1 MIDIKKALDILALQ
15 NLEGKLSDDLLSKAC
30 DNYKLNS
37 DFIEDYDYHVKV
49 SKSISDYLNDIETDE
64 EILKALVPGQTKVV
78 DGIVY
83 IYTATPN
90 AKTMFD
96 WRVYKPNAGSKQIG
110 RQVTDSQ
117 AGSKSAHVNDLFP
130 VDLSSLTVIK
140 RLGGSTGAQLVE
152 DSRGDQYVMKKGSN
166 TSNEHLESE
175 YLVNQLYDLMGYR
188 VPDYEMYDDNG
199 DKVMLSRFIP
209 LTKMPT
215 SSDQANMA
223 QGFIVDALFAN
234 WDIYMNDNC
243 LIDSAG
249 RVIRVDSGGALKFRA
264 QGGAKPSFGNKVTD
278 YDSMIKYNPFIT
290 SVLSDE
296 DIIKQIDDA
305 LSKKDDLIGY
315 LNSGVKVD
323 SDLEG
328 IFKGRFKDLERIKG
342 EIQSKLD
349 QRNRPPKPRVLK
361 PEVEMYRDFTADEIK
376 AFWADMPQSDYSSK
390 LSATGNN
397 GWELLSN
404 ICKERGFDG
413 RPLVVDE
420 DEYWKSVGETEY
432 QIFRGLAPDRGKSAE
447 EFMNHFKHSDDCF
460 YGTLGAYGAGIY
472 AHINDGKNAD
482 KSKSGYKKSPA
493 WDHAENYA
501 RSWSSSGPGGILE
514 MTLDK
519 SAKVAMVDDLRDEIK
534 TAVLDENDPNLVKAN
549 DELKAA
555 TAEFDRLSSDLH
567 NISDTVE
574 KQMKADMNWNE
585 NVLVMHQAEI
595 DNIDWGKVD
604 ENGDPD
610 YPKFDSFVKGSMF
623 DWVKDNGGKVTSKGG
638 KGQQEYY
645 VMELPNSKSKFEISK
660 YQWENNAI
668 KRQNAFATPY
678 SYPVK
683 RFQGWLMKNHY
694 QLIDK
699 KVQEKL
705 GDMDEDIKALQTKVS
720 HANVKVKE
728 KHQEVQK
735 LKSVKSPNSNM
746 MAGIYEHVTNNHTDY
761 GIGVYAALKGYDA
774 LIQPKGNGNS
784 NSFMVILNRTK
795 VIVKK

>member
-15 NLEGKLSDDLLSKAC
+15 NSEGKLSDDLLSKAC
-30 DNYKLNS
+30 DNYKVNS
-37 DFIEDYDYHVKV
+37 DFIEDYGYHVKV
-49 SKSISDYLNDIETDE
+49 SKSIHDFLNDIEPDE
-64 EILKALVPGQTKVV
+64 EIAKALVPGQTKVV

-117 AGSKSAHVNDLFP
+117 AGSKSAHVNNLFP
-130 VDLSSLTVIK
+130 VDLSGLKVIK

-215 SSDQANMA
+215 SSDQVNMA

-264 QGGAKPSFGNKVTD
+264 QGGAKASFGNKVTD

-315 LNSGVKVD
+315 LKSGVKVD

-342 EIQSKLD
+342 ELQAKVDL
-349 QRNRPPKPRVLK
+349 RNKPPKPRVLK
-361 PEVEMYRDFTADEIK
+361 PEVEMYREFTADEIK
-376 AFWADMPQSDYSSK
+376 GFWSSMSQTEYSAK
-390 LSATGNN
+390 LSATDSN
-397 GWELLSN
+397 GWELLNN
-404 ICKERGFDG
+404 ICAERGFNG
-413 RPLVVDE
+413 RPLVVNE
-420 DEYWKSVGETEY
+420 DEYWKSVGETDY
-432 QIFRGLAPDRGKSAE
+432 QIFRGLAPDRGKTAD

-472 AHINDGKNAD
+472 AHINDGSGSD
-482 KSKSGYKKSPA
+482 KSKAGFKNSPA

-501 RSWSSSGPGGILE
+501 RSYSSGSPGGILE

-519 SAKVAMVDDLRDEIK
+519 SAKVAMVDDIKKEIE
-534 TAVLDENDPNLVKAN
+534 TAVLASDDPKLNAAN
-549 DELKAA
+549 DELKTA
-555 TAEFDRLSSDLH
+555 TAEFEKLSNDLH
-567 NISDTVE
+567 NISDVVE
-574 KQMKADMNWNE
+574 EEMKADMNWNE
-585 NVLVMHQAEI
+585 GVLVSHQVEI
-595 DNIDWGKVD
+595 DNVDWGKVN
-604 ENGDPD
+604 EKGEPD
-610 YPKFDSFVKGSMF
+610 YPKFDSFVKGKMF
-623 DWVKDNGGKVTSKGG
+623 NWVKDNGGKITSKGT
-638 KGQQEYY
+638 KGQEEYY

-694 QLIDK
+694 QLINS

-705 GDMDEDIKALQTKVS
+705 GDMDDDIKELQSKVS
-720 HANVKVKE
+720 KADATVKE
-728 KHQEVQK
+728 KHQAVK
-735 LKSVKSPNSNM
+735 DLKSVKSPNSNIM
-746 MAGIYEHVTNNHTDY
+746 SGIYEHVINDRYNY
-761 GIGVYAALKGYDA
+761 GVGVYAALKGYDA
-774 LIQPKGNGNS
+774 LIQPNGNGHS